1 MLDGMRVN
9 DEQLDHSDIRQ
20 IESADEIGKSS
31 LSCMFASSIGK
42 TVENLM
48 GHTTQLE
55 EALALALKLPPGE
68 RLRLVERVVAS
79 VEHEITRDMP
89 STQTPAEHW
98 GQALNRLVDA
108 LDLSDWEAFEIND
121 PVEWVK
127 ALRRHDEL
135 RLDPYWNDSQ

>member
-1 MLDGMRVN
+1 MLHPHPSAAALWVEHCMRG
-9 DEQLDHSDIRQ
+9 L
-20 IESADEIGKSS
+20 
-31 LSCMFASSIGK
+31 
-42 TVENLM
+42 VENELEGLM

-55 EALALALKLPPGE
+55 EALALALKLPPSE

-79 VEHEITRDMP
+79 VEHEITRGMP
-89 STQTPAEHW
+89 STQIPAEHW

-108 LDLSDWEAFEIND
+108 LDLSDWEALEIND

-127 ALRRHDEL
+127 ALRRQDES

>member
-1 MLDGMRVN
+1 
-9 DEQLDHSDIRQ
+9 
-20 IESADEIGKSS
+20 
-31 LSCMFASSIGK
+31 
-42 TVENLM
+42 M

-79 VEHEITRDMP
+79 VEHEITRGMP
-89 STQTPAEHW
+89 STQIPTEHW

-108 LDLSDWEAFEIND
+108 LDLSDWEALEIND

-127 ALRRHDEL
+127 ALRRQDES
-135 RLDPYWNDSQ
+135 RLNPHWNDSQ

>member
-1 MLDGMRVN
+1 
-9 DEQLDHSDIRQ
+9 
-20 IESADEIGKSS
+20 
-31 LSCMFASSIGK
+31 
-42 TVENLM
+42 M

-79 VEHEITRDMP
+79 VEHEIARGIP
-89 STQTPAEHW
+89 SAHIHAEHW

-108 LDLSDWEAFEIND
+108 LDLSDWKALEIND

-127 ALRRHDEL
+127 ALRQQDES

>member
-1 MLDGMRVN
+1 
-9 DEQLDHSDIRQ
+9 
-20 IESADEIGKSS
+20 
-31 LSCMFASSIGK
+31 
-42 TVENLM
+42 M

-79 VEHEITRDMP
+79 VEDEITRGIP
-89 STQTPAEHW
+89 GTQIPAEQW

-108 LDLSDWEAFEIND
+108 LDLSDWEAMEIND

-127 ALRRHDEL
+127 ALRRHDES
-135 RLDPYWNDSQ
+135 RLDPYWKEPGLYSFKPTPI

>member
-1 MLDGMRVN
+1 MWMDMEG
-9 DEQLDHSDIRQ
+9 
-20 IESADEIGKSS
+20 
-31 LSCMFASSIGK
+31 
-42 TVENLM
+42 LM

-108 LDLSDWEAFEIND
+108 LDLSDWEALEIND